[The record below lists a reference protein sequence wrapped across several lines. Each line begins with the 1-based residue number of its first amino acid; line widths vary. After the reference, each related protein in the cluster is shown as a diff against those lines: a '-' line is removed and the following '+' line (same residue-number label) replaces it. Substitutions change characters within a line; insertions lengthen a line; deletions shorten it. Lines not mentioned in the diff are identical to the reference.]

1 MTATRWAGFLR
12 ELGHKVI
19 IEQNYSGLSCDLM
32 IALHARRS
40 FSSIEQFRELYSD
53 KPIVVVLTGTDLYKD
68 IRIDPDSLKSL
79 EYADRLVVL
88 QQMGIIELPETFRS
102 KARVVYQSAVGPK
115 GDIPKR
121 KRTFDVCVIG
131 HLRPVKDPFRAS
143 FASRQLPALSKVRI
157 LHLGAALDSKTEEIA
172 RGESVENLRYCWLGE
187 RPHWKTLRILAS
199 CQLLVLSSL
208 MEGGANVIAEAIIAG
223 VPVLASKISGSMGM
237 LGENYPGYFPVED
250 TKSLAGLLL
259 RAEND
264 PCFLGMLKQWIKPLA
279 QRHKP
284 ASEKA
289 SLEKLLKEFNFG

>member
-12 ELGHKVI
+12 KLGHKVI

-40 FSSIEQFRELYSD
+40 FSSIEQFRELHSD

-79 EYADRLVVL
+79 EYANRLVVL
-88 QQMGIIELPETFRS
+88 QQMGIMELPEMFRC
-102 KARVVYQSAVGPK
+102 KTRVVYQSAIRSK
-115 GDIPKR
+115 GKIPKR

-172 RGESVENLRYCWLGE
+172 RGESVENPRYCWLGK

-199 CQLLVLSSL
+199 CQLLVLSSI
-208 MEGGANVIAEAIIAG
+208 MEGGANVIAEAIVAE

-237 LGENYPGYFPVED
+237 LGEDYPGYFPVED
-250 TKSLAGLLL
+250 TNSLADLFL

-264 PCFLGMLKQWIKPLA
+264 PLFLERLKQWIKPLA
-279 QRHKP
+279 QRHEP
-284 ASEKA
+284 EAEKS